1 MKVIVWRTFVEGGLS
16 PFKKT
21 CSREMQNFIQ
31 PRPVVAQVRGRGRP
45 RDPEKDRLIRDAT
58 WKLIARHGYDA
69 LTFEAIAQEVGCSR
83 TTLYRRFPTKEALVT
98 TVLEKTLR
106 AVEPVIRDDMTPR
119 DVLIMLVQVG
129 VEYLSGHRG
138 AAILNVA
145 SSARSKPELARVF
158 DNHLANVAPYYIA
171 QLRRLAPDADDAKV
185 DFVLHTLMGSFI
197 HHIAIRRVSLSPEQM
212 ADLVDQAIGLI
223 TKA

>member
-1 MKVIVWRTFVEGGLS
+1 
-16 PFKKT
+16 
-21 CSREMQNFIQ
+21 MQKIIQ
-31 PRPVVAQVRGRGRP
+31 SKEVTDKVRGRGRP

-83 TTLYRRFPTKEALVT
+83 TTLYRRFPTKEELVT

-106 AVEPVIRDDMTPR
+106 AVEPVIREDMSPR

-145 SSARSKPELARVF
+145 SAARSKPELARVF
-158 DNHLANVAPYYIA
+158 DNHLANVAPYYVS

-185 DFVLHTLMGSFI
+185 EFVLHTLMGSFI
-197 HHIAIRRVSLSPEQM
+197 HHIAIRRVSLTSAQM

-223 TKA
+223 TRP